1 MQFLMK
7 PIRRTAVVEEVNDN
21 ELPTEPPHY
30 PAVAVSIEE
39 LPPWQ

>member
-1 MQFLMK
+1 MEFLMK
-7 PIRRTAVVEEVNDN
+7 PIRRTTVVEVNDN
-21 ELPTEPPHY
+21 ELPTELPHY